1 MRCQNFLPLSGSLSS
16 EHVTRYQAA
25 RERFLRTSNSFMP
38 SGTDAATTGTGSSL
52 PGGAGSTTSS
62 PGLKSIG
69 ECGDEFFERL
79 ARLATT
85 PRGENAPPL
94 TTYRTTS
101 TEHGE
106 IYQASSE
113 YVDWLRRA
121 FPGYGEQSPGYR
133 PVPRSTA
140 PRAGDGGPVSGRMGH
155 FIP

>member
-1 MRCQNFLPLSGSLSS
+1 MRCQNYLPSSGTLSS
-16 EHVTRYQAA
+16 EHVTRYHAA
-25 RERFLRTSNSFMP
+25 RERFLRTSSSSTQ

-52 PGGAGSTTSS
+52 PGAAGSTTSS

-69 ECGDEFFERL
+69 ECGNDLFERL

-85 PRGENAPPL
+85 PRGDDAPPL

-113 YVDWLRRA
+113 YIAWLRRT
-121 FPGYGEQSPGYR
+121 FPGYGEQGAVSRAISRSP
-133 PVPRSTA
+133 A
-140 PRAGDGGPVSGRMGH
+140 PGTGNAGLKPID
-155 FIP
+155 F